1 MVSKMF
7 KNCNYIVQTALFFAL
22 AIGTQVQSEPKLSP
36 YIFNSNTAECA
47 EDGSYSKFDEFKD
60 FVQREFGDETIPDFE
75 ISCFKNWLDE
85 EDDQNIILVIPQLP
99 LYSSHEP
106 LHKLRT
112 HASSFFTREYRRSD
126 EYQNET
132 LLKQKEKIIF
142 STLEINKA
150 GDIFPKSSDLHDR
163 DVVSTSEL
171 TSLIEKDRGLIR
183 LIQSNLKRPIPQKID
198 FACANEVPSRAPF
211 YDSQIDGQW
220 GRGSKAA
227 LALFVETCQKG
238 DQKITGPMIAGML
251 LPQLF
256 VLSDLEATPE
266 SVSVDP
272 GPVDVGQTSSE
283 DFANQDTDSETSVT
297 STLDPI
303 VAAEKDVEGT
313 PVEDPDAGL
322 EHEKEISS
330 LRDKLE
336 EKEAEISQL
345 NESIF
350 NLKSTND
357 EALADLKKE
366 ISKKTIFQVWA
377 DLGIKVNGI
386 MPNGNRIDA
395 NTQELDSQSCRLS
408 ASEGVMK
415 SAVEAYKNLSCYQH
429 TFGDWEID
437 RSKSFSWDEGEKVIT
452 VHLLPQREKYIKS
465 METAGIID
473 GLTENNLPNC
483 GIELSLLKDKKR
495 VGFDDIKYLYSYLRD
510 DGRQGAYLND
520 GKMFKRYNIAYEGV
534 SVLLKAGNIKDQKC
548 SLPSGI
554 EMPISTKKYKF
565 NGLPQ
570 ALIDRDGHV
579 TIHDLPISAVKGA
592 TLAVFFDTN
601 VGFDDAPNY
610 AFNAALTDKIRREVH
625 KKYFSGFSQALKN
638 YLTNQS
644 KFENIIIY
652 QSLSEEDAIN
662 SPTLSNSNF
671 RIIFEG
677 EEGINNISNDELNNA
692 LDEFV
697 AEFNPGQKGSF
708 SDKRKEIKLLL
719 ESSNPIEF
727 LSFGPSGLDHS
738 EVCNV
743 EKRLRSSKAVTIFD
757 VWPRDTLD
765 ELLDTEQLVPLS
777 PQLVHKCAN
786 NERIFGLKVSISSDQ
801 EDISRSILDYLNEY
815 LGKQ

>member
-1 MVSKMF
+1 MVTMVSKML
-7 KNCNYIVQTALFFAL
+7 KNYNYIVQTVLFLAL
-22 AIGTQVQSEPKLSP
+22 AIGTQGKANTAPHSF
-36 YIFNSNTAECA
+36 IFDNSTAECA
-47 EDGSYSKFDEFKD
+47 EDGSYSNRDELIEYLVYYEAVSAFDL
-60 FVQREFGDETIPDFE
+60 E
-75 ISCFKNWLDE
+75 ISCVKYWLDE
-85 EDDQNIILVIPQLP
+85 ENDRNIISISSLVPIRV
-99 LYSSHEP
+99 SSEFEAHVDI
-106 LHKLRT
+106 HFSKI
-112 HASSFFTREYRRSD
+112 YRASD
-126 EYQNET
+126 EWEGENQT
-132 LLKQKEKIIF
+132 IQKEKIKF
-142 STLEINKA
+142 SPRAISKA
-150 GDIFPKSSDLHDR
+150 GGIFPDSYGLSNS
-163 DVVSTSEL
+163 DVVSVSDF
-171 TSLIEKDRGLIR
+171 TSLIKTDRGLGR
-183 LIQSNLKRPIPQKID
+183 LVQLNLKRPIKQENSV
-198 FACANEVPSRAPF
+198 CADHNPNWDPF
-211 YDSQIDGQW
+211 YIGAIDGLW
-220 GRGSKAA
+220 GPASG
-227 LALFVETCQKG
+227 LALQKFVETCQNTE
-238 DQKITGPMIAGML
+238 DEITASMITELL

-256 VLSDLEATPE
+256 SLSDVEPNPDSDL
-266 SVSVDP
+266 
-272 GPVDVGQTSSE
+272 GTSEEIEPDQAHSKNI
-283 DFANQDTDSETSVT
+283 ANQDTESETSVT
-297 STLDPI
+297 STPEPI

-313 PVEDPDAGL
+313 PVEDRDAGL

-345 NESIF
+345 NESIS
-350 NLKSTND
+350 NLMSSNN

-386 MPNGNRIDA
+386 MPDGSRMYA

-554 EMPISTKKYKF
+554 EMPILTKKYKF

-610 AFNAALTDKIRREVH
+610 AFNAALTDKRRREVH

-765 ELLDTEQLVPLS
+765 ELLETEQLLPPS

-786 NERIFGLKVSISSDQ
+786 NERIFGVKVSISSDQ

>member
-1 MVSKMF
+1 MVSEMLK
-7 KNCNYIVQTALFFAL
+7 KCNYIVQTALFFAL

-60 FVQREFGDETIPDFE
+60 FVQSQFEDETIPDFE

-132 LLKQKEKIIF
+132 LPKQKEKIIF

-183 LIQSNLKRPIPQKID
+183 LIQSNLKRPIPQKSY
-198 FACANEVPSRAPF
+198 FGCANEVPSRAPF

-256 VLSDLEATPE
+256 VWSDLEATPE

-283 DFANQDTDSETSVT
+283 DTANQDTESETPVT
-297 STLDPI
+297 STPEPTL
-303 VAAEKDVEGT
+303 AAEKDVEGT

-345 NESIF
+345 NEVIT
-350 NLKSTND
+350 NLKSSKND
-357 EALADLKKE
+357 ELANLKNE
-366 ISKKTIFQVWA
+366 ISKKTIFQIWE
-377 DLGIKVNGI
+377 DLEIKVKGM
-386 MPNGNRIDA
+386 MPNGNWIYADTRR
-395 NTQELDSQSCRLS
+395 QDSYGCILS
-408 ASEGVMK
+408 ASEDVMK
-415 SAVEAYKNLSCYQH
+415 SAVEAYEKDSCYQH
-429 TFGDWEID
+429 TFGDMEID
-437 RSKSFSWDEGEKVIT
+437 TSKPFSWDEGKREVI
-452 VHLLPQREKYIKS
+452 VYLLPKREKFIKS
-465 METAGIID
+465 MKTAGIID
-473 GLTENNLPNC
+473 GLTVKSSKTC
-483 GIELSLLKDKKR
+483 GIELSLLRDEELVEFEKEYT
-495 VGFDDIKYLYSYLRD
+495 GLYSEW
-510 DGRQGAYLND
+510 DGGAFLKD
-520 GKMFKRYNIAYEGV
+520 SGLESEKIAYEGI
-534 SVLLKAGNIKDQKC
+534 SVLINTGKVEDQKC

-554 EMPISTKKYKF
+554 EMPISTGDYIP
-565 NGLPQ
+565 NGSPQ
-570 ALIDRDGHV
+570 ALIDRNGHV
-579 TIHDLPISAVKGA
+579 TIYDLPISAVKGA

-601 VGFDDAPNY
+601 VGIDDATNY
-610 AFNAALTDKIRREVH
+610 AFNKSLTDKIWRETH
-625 KKYFSGFSQALKN
+625 RTYFSAFSEALKN
-638 YLTNQS
+638 YLKSQS

-652 QSLSEEDAIN
+652 QSLSEEEAR
-662 SPTLSNSNF
+662 SVKTYSGSNF
-671 RIIFEG
+671 TTIFES
-677 EEGINNISNDELNNA
+677 EGIDNKISNDELNNA
-692 LDEFV
+692 LDEFAV
-697 AEFNPGQKGSF
+697 EFNPGQKGSF
-708 SDKRKEIKLLL
+708 HDKRKEIERLL
-719 ESSNPIEF
+719 ESSQRIEF
-727 LSFGPSGLDHS
+727 VSFGPSGLDYS
-738 EVCNV
+738 EVCNDK
-743 EKRLRSSKAVTIFD
+743 KRLRGSPSIIFD
-757 VWPRDTLD
+757 VWPPDTLG
-765 ELLDTEQLVPLS
+765 ELLDTEQLAS
-777 PQLVHKCAN
+777 RKQQLVNVCAN
-786 NERIFGLKVSISSDQ
+786 NNKILGLKEGRGYDRD
-801 EDISRSILDYLNEY
+801 DISRDVLEYLNLN
-815 LGKQ
+815 LGRQ

>member
-283 DFANQDTDSETSVT
+283 DIANQDTDSETSVT

-345 NESIF
+345 NESIS
-350 NLKSTND
+350 NLMSSNN

-386 MPNGNRIDA
+386 MPDGNRMYA

-473 GLTENNLPNC
+473 GLTENSWQTC
-483 GIELSLLKDKKR
+483 GIELSLLRDKELVELGEYTR
-495 VGFDDIKYLYSYLRD
+495 LYSEWAR
-510 DGRQGAYLND
+510 DGRQGAYLHDD
-520 GKMFKRYNIAYEGV
+520 GQLESEKIAYEGT
-534 SVLLKAGNIKDQKC
+534 SVLINTSKVEDQKC

-554 EMPISTKKYKF
+554 EMPITTGDYMA
-565 NGLPQ
+565 NGSPQ

-579 TIHDLPISAVKGA
+579 TIYDLPISAVKGT

-601 VGFDDAPNY
+601 VGFRDTINY
-610 AFNAALTDKIRREVH
+610 AFNNSLTDQRDLEIH
-625 KKYFSGFSQALKN
+625 KTYFSAFSQALKD
-638 YLTNQS
+638 YFKNQS
-644 KFENIIIY
+644 KFENIIIF
-652 QSLSEEDAIN
+652 QSLSEEEAANAD
-662 SPTLSNSNF
+662 TLNNSNF
-671 RIIFEG
+671 KSIFES
-677 EEGINNISNDELNNA
+677 EGIDDKKLNKA
-692 LDEFV
+692 LDEFES
-697 AEFNPGQKGSF
+697 EFTPGQMGSF
-708 SDKRKEIKLLL
+708 SDKRREIQVLLKD
-719 ESSNPIEF
+719 SGPIEL
-727 LSFGPSGLDHS
+727 LSFGPSGLDYS

-743 EKRLRSSKAVTIFD
+743 EKRMRSSQAITIFD
-757 VWPRDTLD
+757 VWTADTLD
-765 ELLDTEQLVPLS
+765 ELLRTEQLGSRRL
-777 PQLVHKCAN
+777 QLVNNCAN
-786 NERIFGLKVSISSDQ
+786 NEQIFGLKVSLGRDQ
-801 EDISRSILDYLNEY
+801 DDISRSVLEYLNRY
-815 LGKQ
+815 LGRQ

>member
-1 MVSKMF
+1 MVAMVSKMF

-60 FVQREFGDETIPDFE
+60 FVQWEFGDETIPDFE

-227 LALFVETCQKG
+227 LVLFVETCQKG

-283 DFANQDTDSETSVT
+283 DIANQDTESETSVT

-303 VAAEKDVEGT
+303 VAAEKDVEGA
-313 PVEDPDAGL
+313 PVEDPDAVL
-322 EHEKEISS
+322 ENEKEISS

-336 EKEAEISQL
+336 EKKAEISQL

-366 ISKKTIFQVWA
+366 ISKKTIFQIWE

-386 MPNGNRIDA
+386 MPNGYKMFAETRRQA
-395 NTQELDSQSCRLS
+395 SYGCSLS

-473 GLTENNLPNC
+473 GLTENSWQTC
-483 GIELSLLKDKKR
+483 GIELSLLRDKELVELGEYTR
-495 VGFDDIKYLYSYLRD
+495 LYSEWAR
-510 DGRQGAYLND
+510 DGRQGAYLHDD
-520 GKMFKRYNIAYEGV
+520 GQLESEKIAYEGT
-534 SVLLKAGNIKDQKC
+534 SVLINTSKVEDQKC

-554 EMPISTKKYKF
+554 EMPITTGDYMA
-565 NGLPQ
+565 NGSPQ
-570 ALIDRDGHV
+570 ALIDRNGHV
-579 TIHDLPISAVKGA
+579 TIYDLPISAVKGT

-601 VGFDDAPNY
+601 VGFRDTINY
-610 AFNAALTDKIRREVH
+610 AFNKSLTDQRDLEIH
-625 KKYFSGFSQALKN
+625 KTYFSAFSQALKD
-638 YLTNQS
+638 YFKNQS
-644 KFENIIIY
+644 KFENIIIF
-652 QSLSEEDAIN
+652 QSLSEEEAANAD
-662 SPTLSNSNF
+662 TLNNSNF
-671 RIIFEG
+671 KSIFES
-677 EEGINNISNDELNNA
+677 EGIDDKKLNKA
-692 LDEFV
+692 LDEFES
-697 AEFNPGQKGSF
+697 EFTPGQMGSF
-708 SDKRKEIKLLL
+708 SDKRREIQVLLKD
-719 ESSNPIEF
+719 SGPIEL
-727 LSFGPSGLDHS
+727 LSFGPSGLDYS

-743 EKRLRSSKAVTIFD
+743 EKRMRSSQAITIFD
-757 VWPRDTLD
+757 VWTADTLD
-765 ELLDTEQLVPLS
+765 ELLRTEQLGSRRL
-777 PQLVHKCAN
+777 QLVNNCAN
-786 NERIFGLKVSISSDQ
+786 NEQIFGLKVSLGRDQ
-801 EDISRSILDYLNEY
+801 DDISRSVLEYLNRY
-815 LGKQ
+815 LGRQ